1 MMFVQF
7 MMSSDKILVRSAMKC
22 WVESEMVRGGR
33 FVHRSYVCLKVLKR
47 ASWYWAGGAL
57 IIPADTG
64 EYRGTS
70 IFGFQV
76 TVVTSPAAIFFLF
89 TTEGENALKQPGQET
104 KGSCQDRIPEKGLRE
119 DVQMALDRYTLYH
132 CGHR

>member
-76 TVVTSPAAIFFLF
+76 TVVTSPAAIFFFSLQK
-89 TTEGENALKQPGQET
+89 EKMLS
-104 KGSCQDRIPEKGLRE
+104 GS
-119 DVQMALDRYTLYH
+119 LDRRLKVHAKTGSRRKDCVRMFKWL
-132 CGHR
+132 